1 MYLGQYMKLDEIV
14 KIAQQPTGGFSLSD
28 FMLERAEQI
37 TTAENLPVF
46 HIPGG
51 PKDPTLHCYAVRVD
65 NQYVSMLIGRV
76 GSFNGRTAVFIAR
89 TYTLPSYRN
98 KGLVTSLY
106 RALYSR
112 MKYVLIS
119 DGEMS
124 PETISVW
131 EKLAASLPVKV
142 VNMDSTTSQ
151 PLKDVP
157 LDQMVDGN
165 EHIRLMLETGT
176 IDPSWIGVPESYS
189 PILADYINFTHPDND
204 GLYL

>member
-1 MYLGQYMKLDEIV
+1 MKLDEIA
-14 KIAQQPTGGFSLSD
+14 KIAQQVTGGFSLAD
-28 FMLERAEQI
+28 FDLERAEQI

-51 PKDPTLHCYAVRVD
+51 PKDPTLHCYAVQVD
-65 NQYVSMLIGRV
+65 GQYASMLIGRV
-76 GSFNGRTAVFIAR
+76 GTFNGRNAVFIVR

-106 RALYSR
+106 KVLYSR

-124 PETISVW
+124 PETITVW
-131 EKLAASLPVKV
+131 HKLAAALPVKV
-142 VNMDSTTSQ
+142 IDMDSTISQ

-157 LDQMVDGN
+157 LDQIVDGN
-165 EHIRLMLETGT
+165 ERIRLMLEMGIVNPTWMVIPENTG
-176 IDPSWIGVPESYS
+176 G
-189 PILADYINFTHPDND
+189 ILRDYINFTHPDND